1 MRTHNTAMMH
11 TTYAHSFA
19 HTHATRV
26 LTRPSPAR
34 NSAIFELAVSQPALD
49 MPEAL
54 WKSYIDSEIADGAR
68 AAARALYERLLAR
81 TGHVK
86 VWLSYAAFE
95 AAPLPESEGVE
106 GGEGGAEGGAHEAA
120 EGEGA
125 AERAAV
131 ARSVYTRA
139 ERALASAPGAGANKE
154 ARVMLLEAWRAF
166 EAAAGT
172 AASLQSV
179 EARLPKRVKRR
190 RALISEDGTP
200 AGMEEYYDYMC
211 APFAPSLLCFCYAFA
226 RGACVFGRSF
236 GQSMLTRARADCA
249 LISPTWPLSF
259 PEEGGAAPSL
269 KILEAAYRWKQAQ
282 AAAAAAGGGAGGDAG
297 AEEGGGGGGEAR
309 GGPGEY
315 EEAAEE
321 AEEEEGDAPAG
332 QQGMDE

>member
-1 MRTHNTAMMH
+1 
-11 TTYAHSFA
+11 
-19 HTHATRV
+19 
-26 LTRPSPAR
+26 
-34 NSAIFELAVSQPALD
+34 

-95 AAPLPESEGVE
+95 AAPLPEGEGAE
-106 GGEGGAEGGAHEAA
+106 GAAAEGGAEGGAEGEA

-125 AERAAV
+125 AERAAA

-190 RALISEDGTP
+190 RALLSEDGTP

-211 APFAPSLLCFCYAFA
+211 APVCALFVMLLLCFCAHLRAFA
-226 RGACVFGRSF
+226 CV
-236 GQSMLTRARADCA
+236 CA
-249 LISPTWPLSF
+249 HLDN
-259 PEEGGAAPSL
+259 
-269 KILEAAYRWKQAQ
+269 RC
-282 AAAAAAGGGAGGDAG
+282 
-297 AEEGGGGGGEAR
+297 
-309 GGPGEY
+309 
-315 EEAAEE
+315 
-321 AEEEEGDAPAG
+321 
-332 QQGMDE
+332 